1 MDATNGPVADNG
13 GGAPMMPMQAKRG
26 GAVKK
31 RAAGGSVKMTAG
43 AGSGDGRL
51 QKTEAAKRSK

>member
-1 MDATNGPVADNG
+1 
-13 GGAPMMPMQAKRG
+13 MMPMQAKRG

-51 QKTEAAKRSK
+51 QKTEAAKKSK